1 MPNLTFQINGQAAS
15 EEQALNAYVAY
26 ETANSGI
33 STREAIK
40 IFDRALE
47 DTEDGAEARDE
58 LLAAAVEVFV

>member
-1 MPNLTFQINGQAAS
+1 MSNLSFQINGQSAT

-40 IFDRALE
+40 IFNRAVE

-58 LLAAAVEVFV
+58 LLSAGVEVFL